1 MRDTC
6 SISQVRMF
14 IKDRDIFLS
23 RIRQIATRWN
33 TIIIFLD
40 SGRMAGRSHVEAAL
54 FHAFRARSEG
64 SMISSSIEMETLLF
78 ASGSRQIVH
87 GMAFGVHEGAN
98 ASYLCL
104 CPDMPAAIEDIHECC
119 SPADDEDWESLPSE
133 KEAFLC
139 SLFSITP
146 EELAIVGPEQ
156 IKELVLERVALL
168 EVNR

>member
-14 IKDRDIFLS
+14 VENRDLFLS
-23 RIRQIATRWN
+23 RLRQIATRWN
-33 TIIIFLD
+33 TRIILFDASRI
-40 SGRMAGRSHVEAAL
+40 AGKAHVEAAL
-54 FHAFRARSEG
+54 FHAFRAQREMT
-64 SMISSSIEMETLLF
+64 MISSSVEMEALLF

-87 GMAFGVHEGAN
+87 GMAFGIHEGAN

-104 CPDMPAAIEDIHECC
+104 CPGVSDAMADIREYCT
-119 SPADDEDWESLPSE
+119 PADNEDWEPVSDE
-133 KEAFLC
+133 KEALLC

-146 EELAIVGPEQ
+146 EELVVVGPER

-168 EVNR
+168 EVYR